1 MPSRLRLWTHAFGT
15 VAIVT
20 GATLGVALS
29 TVTVPAVAQTLT
41 VTDTERFEV
50 YRTFRAAFDAAKFT
64 DALPVAQ
71 RLVALTEQQY
81 GADDRQLVNPL
92 TNLATVYYR
101 LGDFPNAETA
111 YLRAVR
117 MIEGK
122 FAGADR
128 MLMRPL
134 TGLGETYLATRQ
146 HAEAATALKRA
157 VDLSRN
163 LDGLFN
169 VEQFDILDPLIE
181 SYVALDRLA
190 EAEKENQY
198 AFRVAESAYGRN
210 DLRMLEPLDRLARWN
225 EFVGRYTTA
234 RGLHAR
240 ALQIAE
246 NGAGRGT
253 PQSVASLRGLA
264 RSYYLEFIYG
274 PEETEQPPD
283 PFASSSAMPQ
293 IGQNENRLNP
303 DGERALRFALAALAK
318 AEPPDQRARG
328 ETLVELGDWY
338 LIGGAPARANEAYR
352 EGWSELNAAG
362 NDAVAMLST
371 PRRLAYR
378 PPSASIARA
387 RPNDPGEFEEHF
399 VDVRFKV
406 LPDGKVT
413 DVETVGTDA
422 PAAIEKA
429 TLFAVRK
436 ARYAPRVENGQ
447 PVLTEGVTLRERVL
461 VKAPATPAAAPSPTR

>member
-1 MPSRLRLWTHAFGT
+1 MPPRPRSKLPAAL
-15 VAIVT
+15 
-20 GATLGVALS
+20 ATLALAIAA
-29 TVTVPAVAQTLT
+29 TALPGIAHAA
-41 VTDTERFEV
+41 TDPERFET
-50 YRTFRAAFDAAKFT
+50 YRQFRAAFDADRLT
-64 DALPVAQ
+64 EALPIAQ
-71 RLVALTEQQY
+71 QLVATTEQQY
-81 GADDRQLVNPL
+81 GSDDRQIVNPL
-92 TNLATVYYR
+92 TNLGTVYYR

-117 MIEGK
+117 LIEGK
-122 FAGADR
+122 LAGADR

-134 TGLGETYLATRQ
+134 LGLGETYLATKQ
-146 HAEAATALKRA
+146 YAEGATALKRA

-181 SYVALDRLA
+181 CYVALDRLGD
-190 EAEKENQY
+190 AEKENQY

-210 DLRMLEPLDRLARWN
+210 NLKMLEPLDRLARWY

-246 NGAGRGT
+246 NAAGRGNT
-253 PQSVASLRGLA
+253 QAVASLRGLA
-264 RSYYLEFIYG
+264 RTYYLEFIYG
-274 PEETEQPPD
+274 PEEVEAPPD
-283 PFASSSAMPQ
+283 PFATNSAMPQ

-303 DGERALRFALAALAK
+303 EGERALDYALEALGK
-318 AEPPDQRARG
+318 EDPLDHRARG

-338 LIGGAPARANEAYR
+338 LIGGATAKANNAYR
-352 EGWSELNAAG
+352 EGWKELSAAG
-362 NDAVAMLST
+362 NDAVSMLQA

-387 RPNDPGEFEEHF
+387 RPNDPGSYEERF
-399 VDVRFKV
+399 VETRFTV
-406 LPDGKVT
+406 LADGKVV
-413 DVETVGTDA
+413 DIETVGTDA

-429 TLFAVRK
+429 TVFAVRK
-436 ARYAPRVENGQ
+436 ARYAPRVENGE
-447 PVLTEGVTLRERVL
+447 PVATEGVQLRERVL
-461 VKAPATPAAAPSPTR
+461 LRAPQTPAPPAPK

>member
-1 MPSRLRLWTHAFGT
+1 MPTSPRLL
-15 VAIVT
+15 
-20 GATLGVALS
+20 
-29 TVTVPAVAQTLT
+29 VPAVVATLALAAGALALPGGA
-41 VTDTERFEV
+41 VHAATDAERFEA
-50 YRTFRAAFDAAKFT
+50 YKTFRAAFDASRFS
-64 DALPVAQ
+64 DALPIAQ
-71 RLVALTEQQY
+71 RLVALTEEQY
-81 GADDRQLVNPL
+81 GAEDRQLVNPL
-92 TNLATVYYR
+92 TNLGTVYYR
-101 LGDFPNAETA
+101 LGDYPNAETA

-117 MIEGK
+117 LIEGK
-122 FAGADR
+122 LAGADR

-134 TGLGETYLATRQ
+134 TGLGETYLATQQ

-169 VEQFDILDPLIE
+169 PEQLEILDPLIE
-181 SYVALDRLA
+181 SYVALDRLSD
-190 EAEKENQY
+190 AEKENQY
-198 AFRVAESAYGRN
+198 AFRVAESSYGRN

-240 ALQIAE
+240 ALQVAE
-246 NGAGRGT
+246 NAAGRGT
-253 PQSVASLRGLA
+253 PQSVAALRGLA

-283 PFASSSAMPQ
+283 PFAPNSAMQ
-293 IGQNENRLNP
+293 QMGKSENRLNP
-303 DGERALRFALAALAK
+303 DGERALRIALEALDK
-318 AEPPDQRARG
+318 ADPPDARARG

-338 LIGGAPARANEAYR
+338 LIGGAPAKANEAYR
-352 EGWSELNAAG
+352 AGWKELTEAG
-362 NDAVAMLST
+362 NDAVSMLAV

-387 RPNDPGEFEEHF
+387 RPGDPGSYEERF
-399 VDVRFKV
+399 VEARFKV
-406 LPDGKVT
+406 QPDGKIV
-413 DVETVGTDA
+413 DVQTAATDA

-436 ARYAPRVENGQ
+436 ARYAPRIENGE
-447 PVLTEGVTLRERVL
+447 PVATEGVTLRERVL
-461 VKAPATPAAAPSPTR
+461 VKAPQAPATPEPR